1 VAVGYDGTVRMYDP
15 FNKKLFH
22 KIENAHNNSINVAR
36 YIDDHLLVLSWIW
49 SSLTAATCVAS
60 CADPMSRVS
69 CAVVRVRVCACACVR
84 VRVRWCVCVCVC
96 GGTCACACVCACV
109 RVCVCVA

>member
-1 VAVGYDGTVRMYDP
+1 VGGPGRNVLVAVGYDGTVRMYDP

-36 YIDDHLLVLSWIW
+36 YIDDHLLVLFWIW

-60 CADPMSRVS
+60 CADPVSRRACG
-69 CAVVRVRVCACACVR
+69 CAVVRVVCAWCVC
-84 VRVRWCVCVCVC
+84 VVCVCVC
-96 GGTCACACVCACV
+96 
-109 RVCVCVA
+109 RVA